1 MTSYLVE
8 IYGESKD
15 FEETEIIKGSVTVSS
30 CVLKQRSNS
39 YEVYVEVTADNPDT
53 EINYQL
59 WDGFFKNKRWFRVH
73 KLNERDEVVAWLNLL
88 TDKFEKT
95 CRLKKEI

>member
-30 CVLKQRSNS
+30 CVLKQRPNS
-39 YEVYVEVTADNPDT
+39 YEVYIEVTADNPDT

-59 WDGFFKNKRWFRVH
+59 WDGFFKDKRWFRVQ
-73 KLNERDEVVAWLNLL
+73 KLDRSGNDIAILNLL
-88 TDKFEKT
+88 TDKFIE
-95 CRLKKEI
+95 LAQ